1 MYLLDT
7 NVISELRRPKPA
19 AAVVQWIERA
29 KEENLFISAVSIGE
43 IQAGIELT
51 RQQDPEKAALIS
63 AWLDQL
69 MQSSQILNLGAA
81 TMRIWGR
88 LMHRKSNT
96 IIEDALIAAS
106 AIEHQLKV
114 VTRNVKDFES
124 LGVAVINPFESS

>member
-124 LGVAVINPFESS
+124 LGVAVINPFE